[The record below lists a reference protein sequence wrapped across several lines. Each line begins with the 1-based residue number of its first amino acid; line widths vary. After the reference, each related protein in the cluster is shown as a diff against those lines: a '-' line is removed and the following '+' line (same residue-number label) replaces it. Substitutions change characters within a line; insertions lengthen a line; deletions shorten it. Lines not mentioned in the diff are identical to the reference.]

1 MVTVVITVIVM
12 LILVS
17 IFVGDS
23 LSSID
28 QASETKIKQELSE
41 VKKGVRSAR
50 LINAKDGT
58 DEETLNRGFIKAK
71 IENAP
76 IDFVSFDTDE
86 ITGYVVD
93 LSTINYEKLKSGRDY
108 LTLMK
113 GDVIT
118 FDVDDVFV
126 YDSTGKVYYA
136 KGYQLEEGEIA
147 YNDAPIEVKEGPTI
161 QIISTEKGNV
171 KIKVTP
177 RYGGEI
183 TEVKVG
189 SKIANKT
196 DGENFEV
203 TLTSNGSYI
212 VMATEEGGNSTRTT
226 LTVTDI
232 TEEESAR
239 PEILDVY
246 INNHSLYTNK
256 QIVTLIVEAENAT
269 KMSISQD
276 GLEIPS
282 VNDIAKWR
290 NYARESTIKLA
301 QGENK
306 IYVWVKNDD
315 NVSSEYKLTEIILD
329 SIAPTSEAPSWI
341 MDGYKLLLTCNQ
353 TDENEITKIEYG
365 YKKTTEPEYKW
376 QDSQIVVDIEPGAK
390 YNIMTKATDIAGNT
404 SESRATE
411 TEEILSIPDVKRIE
425 VEPES
430 GWTDKVAVAIEY
442 PDTYGVDPYE
452 NLYRING
459 GEWQQATSNNVAL
472 SIIANAKI
480 EAVVAVKINGIDTRM
495 GNIKEYDVENID
507 RIKPLIYDISETAG
521 QVQEGYDI
529 SFKIID
535 EESGLVAWNMTTSD
549 EVPEEWAETFG
560 ATNEPIERTQR
571 IERSGTYYIWAK
583 DERGLVASSMLKIDN
598 IDITDPIINSYRV
611 SYDVGKATIIVKAID
626 AELGL
631 VAYAFT
637 RGENSEPVEA
647 DWVEIERTTIEHTIT
662 HEVTENDYYT
672 VWVKDISGR
681 TSHMQQYVKVVYTVT
696 YDYKSN
702 QGETISLNGT
712 NILYVGCNSEVD
724 LTPRA
729 TRQYS
734 NFEGWNTNVN
744 AKTALN
750 TLKIGDASTGQEDIR
765 IYAIFKYIDTITFKK
780 SSEVLVPELTVT
792 IEKSTPFTTLQYS
805 NNGTSWTNY
814 TQALIL
820 RKNAT
825 LYARTMYSGEVIK
838 TDSLAITNI
847 CSDHNFSDATCF
859 EARKCSYCGLQ
870 DGVPLQHEMG
880 EWTDTDTRI
889 NKCIQDNLQRRI
901 CTNGCGTTEE
911 RTEPATGHSYGAY
924 ETTKEATCTEEG
936 TQRSICKSCGTART
950 RTIEKKEHTIGEWYT
965 TKEATCTATGIQRR
979 KCSKC
984 SYYETK
990 TIPALNHNYGSWTSK
1005 DDYDHEKKCSR
1016 CSDTVTQAHT
1026 FAIVND
1032 LRACSVCGFT
1042 KNQIYVT
1049 LYTDGTLGFSNDEST
1064 IAGKTVQALY
1074 GNIANDEYI
1083 SETLVPWNANKTSIN
1098 TAIFVNKITPTKST
1112 AHWFNGC
1119 SNLKTVENIS
1129 NLNTANV
1136 KNMSYMFAYTG
1147 ITSLDLSS
1155 FNTSNVTNM
1164 GYMFANSYSISSV
1177 NVSSFDT
1184 SKVTNMSGMF
1194 RTMMGLTSLNVS
1206 NFNTQN
1212 VITMDKMFLCCTKL
1226 TSLNISNFD
1235 TRNVTTM
1242 DSMFA
1247 MSTGLQTITI
1257 DNTKFV
1263 TSKVTTFHEMFGLC
1277 NALKNFDVS
1286 KFDTRNA
1293 TSMGGMFLDCR
1304 NLQAINVSNFNT
1316 SNVTDMVAMFY
1327 GCSTITTLD
1336 ISKFDTSKVTRM
1348 DEMFNNCSSLS
1359 SIDVSSFNTS
1369 IVTNMTDMFN
1379 GCSSITSLDLSKFDT
1394 SKVQDMSGMFANC
1407 SSLKTINLSSFNTS
1421 SIIDMRTKG
1430 YSTPGGFTSMFYNCR
1445 SLTSLDL
1452 TNFNTATV
1460 VGMDEM
1466 FASCS
1471 SLATIILGTS
1481 FNKMN
1486 GTNMFSNCT
1495 SLIDITTNRAITSSS
1510 DAIKLGTNINM
1521 PSKTFLYVPDR
1532 TSEINYEAATNYETV
1547 FGAKNANGDIVRVRV
1562 KGDIYVEPKIAFA
1575 NTVGYEFESFSIT
1588 SSGSNYVTFNC
1599 HSWGGY
1605 EKINIPI
1612 NNLKAGLKYTIT
1624 FTEQVSDQEFIGD
1637 YSFGCKV
1644 SASKIG
1650 ETGEEI
1656 PGLVYRQ
1663 SSPSPSGRNGTIT
1676 FTATAS
1682 TMYWVW
1688 DFSEF
1693 ENNHYSTVSIKNV
1706 VIQ

>member
-41 VKKGVRSAR
+41 VKKGIDSVR
-50 LINAKDGT
+50 LINAKEGT

-71 IENAP
+71 IENPP

-136 KGYQLEEGEIA
+136 KGYQLEEGEVT
-147 YNDAPIEVKEGPTI
+147 YNDAPIELKEGPTI

-196 DGENFEV
+196 GGENFEV

-365 YKKTTEPEYKW
+365 YKKTTESEYKW

-681 TSHMQQYVKVVYTVT
+681 ISHMQQYVKVVYTVT

-729 TRQYS
+729 TRKYS

-911 RTEPATGHSYGAY
+911 RTVPATGHSYGAY

-936 TQRSICKSCGTART
+936 TQRSICKSCGAART

-965 TKEATCTATGIQRR
+965 TKAATCTATGTQRQE
-979 KCSKC
+979 CSKC
-984 SYYETK
+984 SYYKTK
-990 TIPALNHNYGSWTSK
+990 TIPVLDHNYGSWTSK

-1032 LRACSVCGFT
+1032 IRACSVCGFT

-1147 ITSLDLSS
+1147 VTSLNLTTFNTSNVTNMAYMFANTYDLSSLNVSS

-1164 GYMFANSYSISSV
+1164 SY
-1177 NVSSFDT
+1177 
-1184 SKVTNMSGMF
+1184 MF
-1194 RTMMGLTSLNVS
+1194 RTTTGLRSVDLS
-1206 NFNTQN
+1206 SFNTQN
-1212 VITMDKMFLCCTKL
+1212 VVNMTGMFTACNVTNLD
-1226 TSLNISNFD
+1226 ISSFD

-1242 DSMFA
+1242 SGMFEL
-1247 MSTGLQTITI
+1247 SENIETIKV
-1257 DNTKFV
+1257 NPTKFN
-1263 TSKVTTFHEMFGLC
+1263 TSKVTDFGVMFAWC
-1277 NALKNFDVS
+1277 KKLKSVDVS
-1286 KFDTRNA
+1286 GFNTSNA
-1293 TSMGGMFLDCR
+1293 TDMGGMFLLCESLEEID
-1304 NLQAINVSNFNT
+1304 VSGFN
-1316 SNVTDMVAMFY
+1316 
-1327 GCSTITTLD
+1327 
-1336 ISKFDTSKVTRM
+1336 TSKVTDM
-1348 DEMFNNCSSLS
+1348 GGMFENCSA
-1359 SIDVSSFNTS
+1359 VKE
-1369 IVTNMTDMFN
+1369 
-1379 GCSSITSLDLSKFDT
+1379 LDLSSFST
-1394 SKVQDMSGMFANC
+1394 ANVTRMNTMFNCCYDLTTLTIGESFNKLNGSSMFSNC
-1407 SSLKTINLSSFNTS
+1407 SSLKEIE
-1421 SIIDMRTKG
+1421 TK
-1430 YSTPGGFTSMFYNCR
+1430 
-1445 SLTSLDL
+1445 
-1452 TNFNTATV
+1452 
-1460 VGMDEM
+1460 
-1466 FASCS
+1466 
-1471 SLATIILGTS
+1471 
-1481 FNKMN
+1481 
-1486 GTNMFSNCT
+1486 
-1495 SLIDITTNRAITSSS
+1495 RAITASS
-1510 DAIKLGTNINM
+1510 DAISLATNIGLGN
-1521 PSKTFLYVPDR
+1521 TVILYVPDR

-1547 FGAKNANGDIVRVRV
+1547 FGAKNASGDIVRVRV
-1562 KGDIYVEPKIAFA
+1562 KGDRNVCEVYGHNMGDWEITKQSTCAQEGSKQRSCTICTYVETDTIAKESHDYAAATCTKAKTCKNCGATSGSSNGHTWKIATCTDPQTCTVCGATSGKA
-1575 NTVGYEFESFSIT
+1575 NGHAF
-1588 SSGSNYVTFNC
+1588 GSWKT
-1599 HSWGGY
+1599 
-1605 EKINIPI
+1605 
-1612 NNLKAGLKYTIT
+1612 TR
-1624 FTEQVSDQEFIGD
+1624 
-1637 YSFGCKV
+1637 
-1644 SASKIG
+1644 SASCTTTGSKRRDCVNCDHY
-1650 ETGEEI
+1650 ETQSI
-1656 PGLVYRQ
+1656 SKTSHVY
-1663 SSPSPSGRNGTIT
+1663 SSSWSSDSSNHWKACTGSGCTARNGQSAHNRSAGIGRC
-1676 FTATAS
+1676 ATCG
-1682 TMYWVW
+1682 YV
-1688 DFSEF
+1688 F
-1693 ENNHYSTVSIKNV
+1693 
-1706 VIQ
+1706 